1 VAGNCGRSIQQLN
14 SAMGVSD
21 LKKEGMEIYSPSS
34 AERAQFKEKTQ
45 GPVIEW
51 MKTQVDPQ
59 WIDKVMAAVK
69 QAEAQLK

>member
-1 VAGNCGRSIQQLN
+1 
-14 SAMGVSD
+14 
-21 LKKEGMEIYSPSS
+21 LKKEGMQIYSPTS
-34 AERAQFKEKTQ
+34 AERQQFKDKTQ

-69 QAEAQLK
+69 QAEAELK